1 MDSKSCVGQSCTETL
16 IPEEVLTGA
25 VGQCESLT
33 VRSAQAEISQ
43 TASWCNDYSSENVPC
58 WDVFYFPH
66 WTHLQRSNP
75 FVFLC
80 VPFFFSTAKY
90 NVLTFLPRF
99 LYSQFRRAANA
110 FFLFIALLQVSSSAF
125 CSINRLFLKIKR
137 GTRDTAHPSFIR
149 YSVPLCY
156 VRVFVKLNSN
166 WHGHPCNLI
175 NLQTQFQ
182 KIDQWINCLIRVLM
196 YCMYKF
202 KKSSNIC
209 IIFKLSA
216 PDFCTDKLKLSISS
230 IWM

>member
-1 MDSKSCVGQSCTETL
+1 MWLLSEL
-16 IPEEVLTGA
+16 FL
-25 VGQCESLT
+25 CELKNWSNSLNEPP
-33 VRSAQAEISQ
+33 SAQQPQLCSRLCSTQ
-43 TASWCNDYSSENVPC
+43 TASWCNDYSSEIVPC
-58 WDVFYFPH
+58 CDVFYFPH

-125 CSINRLFLKIKR
+125 CSINRVFLKIKR

-156 VRVFVKLNSN
+156 VWVFVKLNSN

-175 NLQTQFQ
+175 NLQTRFQ

-202 KKSSNIC
+202 
-209 IIFKLSA
+209 
-216 PDFCTDKLKLSISS
+216 
-230 IWM
+230 